1 MTPKRCS
8 AFDPHVE
15 SQKEVKT
22 FAICANHGHP
32 AVPRLYTLLL
42 ALVIGRS
49 LAGSCC
55 AGYGRQTLV
64 VEADYSYEP
73 VCRWIEK
80 NVDAIQKS
88 SGAKIVETRG
98 DLVTLRLE
106 TKYGT
111 QTFRIRRSGTRGD
124 YRASFVDRSA
134 GTLTN
139 YSYRIQVTSLEGGAI
154 ANRNH
159 DDGVFRRQQ
168 RRLGQHRI
176 AQGSAIDADIFGREA
191 DQAMTRRS
199 LLDDVR
205 HAGG

>member
-1 MTPKRCS
+1 VDLDLSSGLAMLLSIGTAFAKNCS
-8 AFDPHVE
+8 MF
-15 SQKEVKT
+15 T
-22 FAICANHGHP
+22 
-32 AVPRLYTLLL
+32 VPGLRALFL
-42 ALVIGRS
+42 ALAIGGP

-64 VEADYSYEP
+64 VEADYSYVP

-88 SGAKIVETRG
+88 SGAKILETRG

-139 YSYRIQVTSLEGGAI
+139 YSYRIQVTSLEGGRSQIEITMTAFSED
-154 ANRNH
+154 NN
-159 DDGVFRRQQ
+159 GVSVNIELRKAL
-168 RRLGQHRI
+168 RLMRDYLEPRLTKQ
-176 AQGSAIDADIFGREA
+176 
-191 DQAMTRRS
+191 
-199 LLDDVR
+199 
-205 HAGG
+205 